1 MGYPSVCPN
10 WDVIMTAV
18 DIRRYYRLLN
28 LCITDCCLKVADQWG
43 RSTVRSAMRTSQRWR
58 SCSFYVCSTFECF
71 CSSLI
76 HFFHSWEIFF
86 KISLIGQ
93 KLIQRLL
100 VCYVCDESSNFPN
113 GSLFFP
119 ISSDFQI
126 VSFLHSGWSWK
137 QFWKQS
143 SVISSCKN
151 LHITLHLTVWVLINV
166 RLHEARDR
174 SGTKKQSW

>member
-1 MGYPSVCPN
+1 MFYLWVF
-10 WDVIMTAV
+10 
-18 DIRRYYRLLN
+18 LLFFDS
-28 LCITDCCLKVADQWG
+28 LF
-43 RSTVRSAMRTSQRWR
+43 
-58 SCSFYVCSTFECF
+58 SF
-71 CSSLI
+71 LGD
-76 HFFHSWEIFF
+76 FF

-166 RLHEARDR
+166 RLQGIAVVPKSRADSLLWLKDGRCTEYLKWACYAH
-174 SGTKKQSW
+174 SQLHSSILGLCFL